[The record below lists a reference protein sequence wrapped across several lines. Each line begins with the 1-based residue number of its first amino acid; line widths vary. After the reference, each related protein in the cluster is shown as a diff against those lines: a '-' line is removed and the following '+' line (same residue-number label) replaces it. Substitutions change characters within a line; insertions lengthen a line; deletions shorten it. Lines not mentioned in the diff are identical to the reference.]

1 MPNDRLDDIDSEISD
16 GWCDK
21 FVIDGTEMSHSDI
34 AAVFG
39 ITVPAVKKIE
49 EAALSRI
56 RSNPEHMALLVQYLQ
71 WRNDNEH
78 DEIQTH

>member
-1 MPNDRLDDIDSEISD
+1 MTPIDIDEEVDES
-16 GWCDK
+16 WCDR

-49 EAALSRI
+49 EAALSKI
-56 RSNPEHMALLVQYLQ
+56 RSNPKHMALLVQYLQ

-78 DEIQTH
+78 NEV

>member
-1 MPNDRLDDIDSEISD
+1 MSALDIDAEVDESWYDEN
-16 GWCDK
+16 
-21 FVIDGTEMSHSDI
+21 VIDGTEMSHSDI

-39 ITVPAVKKIE
+39 VTVPAVRKIE

-78 DEIQTH
+78 DKI